1 MRECKDTLKLAAC
14 DRQKYIS
21 RVKAAVHDLDRDKAF
36 LQTFDYE
43 MMDFDSCLTRTLDV
57 YLEYLKNFVSMI
69 QGDSSILISTYQK
82 NLLEQE
88 WEFIKNTCPHIPG
101 GEARASET
109 FCELASGMFSSIGN
123 FLQSGSDEIIRNLS
137 DATEE
142 IDMEE
147 STIRYP
153 VASNP
158 SSLDEDI
165 VQENSV

>member
-1 MRECKDTLKLAAC
+1 MKTHFATL
-14 DRQKYIS
+14 S
-21 RVKAAVHDLDRDKAF
+21 H
-36 LQTFDYE
+36 
-43 MMDFDSCLTRTLDV
+43 
-57 YLEYLKNFVSMI
+57 LE
-69 QGDSSILISTYQK
+69 SILKSFVALVWGTGRTGRK

-147 STIRYP
+147 STIR
-153 VASNP
+153 
-158 SSLDEDI
+158 
-165 VQENSV
+165 